1 MAASI
6 TVVEL
11 THKARD
17 IISITY
23 LHLEMFFCRWYDLFG
38 DQLGVLFIF
47 RQFEHR
53 VNRHKR
59 YIPPAVNPNP
69 PI

>member
-1 MAASI
+1 MI
-6 TVVEL
+6 YLV
-11 THKARD
+11 
-17 IISITY
+17 ISWV
-23 LHLEMFFCRWYDLFG
+23 F
-38 DQLGVLFIF
+38 LFIF

>member
-1 MAASI
+1 M
-6 TVVEL
+6 
-11 THKARD
+11 HKARD

-23 LHLEMFFCRWYDLFG
+23 LHLEMFFAAGMIYLVISWVF
-38 DQLGVLFIF
+38 LFIF